1 MLLHWIREIVNHMN
15 EDTAFIHIDY
25 SRVFAK
31 TTILLIA
38 FGSCALKYFECF
50 GFQSFHH

>member
-31 TTILLIA
+31 TIYSGTLNWSLL
-38 FGSCALKYFECF
+38 FFRFLL
-50 GFQSFHH
+50 